1 MKNKLLAA
9 AILLTSTAYHADAR
23 IGLQAYGNI
32 SPIKTTEDN
41 VPGYQAY
48 WSRSSTNQST
58 IGGGLRIFKSL
69 KLLDIGIGVERGAF
83 QTTIGRVMGMEDS
96 KYGAPSLVGKKVYNR
111 AEYLL
116 PHVYANL
123 RLSLTKRITG
133 YAGITAGYAFTP
145 KEGKT
150 NYPAQHVAILYY
162 GENATSS
169 GTTSSLLDASS
180 HSVVAGI
187 QAGGAFKL
195 TNSVGFTAEIAMRSA
210 WYTGSGTWY
219 SYREGNR
226 GLLYNY
232 YNLRTH
238 YTTLYFPIAIGV
250 YLKL

>member
-1 MKNKLLAA
+1 MKHKLLAV
-9 AILLTSTAYHADAR
+9 AILLTCSTYNANAR

-32 SPIKTTEDN
+32 CPIKTTEDN
-41 VPGYQAY
+41 VPGYQRY
-48 WSRSSTNQST
+48 WSGSSISQST
-58 IGGGLRIFKSL
+58 IGGGLRIFKSFP
-69 KLLDIGIGVERGAF
+69 LLDVGIGVERGAF

-116 PHVYANL
+116 PHAYANV

-145 KEGKT
+145 MKG
-150 NYPAQHVAILYY
+150 NGNLISQNVAVLYY
-162 GENATSS
+162 GENASSS
-169 GTTSSLLDASS
+169 GTTSSMLNASR
-180 HSVVAGI
+180 HSVVVGI

-219 SYREGNR
+219 SAREGNK
-226 GLLYNY
+226 GILHNY